1 MNRRLRLAR
10 LLGLDGNPL
19 RRGTDRLQTAIV
31 IGLCALFLISAPLL
45 ATAAARRTHQAG
57 LAQQR
62 AEQAWHQVWAVALQ
76 PAPPA
81 DQYAAQWA
89 EPGVLARWAAP
100 GGTKRVGEIL
110 APAGLASGQS
120 VRIWVNASGW
130 QTTRPPLS
138 ARQLTTRVIGV
149 AALAVILLAVALL
162 GIGWLARCLLN
173 RRKLADWEAA
183 WTSVEPQW
191 SRQL

>member
-10 LLGLDGNPL
+10 ALGLDGNPL

-45 ATAAARRTHQAG
+45 ATAAGRRTHQAG
-57 LAQQR
+57 LVQQR
-62 AEQAWHQVWAVALQ
+62 AEHAWHQVWAVALQ
-76 PAPPA
+76 SAPPA
-81 DQYAAQWA
+81 DQYASQWA
-89 EPGVLARWAAP
+89 EIGVLARWVAP
-100 GGTKRVGEIL
+100 GGVKRVGEIP
-110 APAGLASGQS
+110 APAGLAAGQS

-130 QTTRPPLS
+130 QTGLPLS

-149 AALAVILLAVALL
+149 AVLAPLLLAVALL
-162 GIGWLARCLLN
+162 GIAWVAHWLLN

-183 WTSVEPQW
+183 WTMVEPQW

>member
-1 MNRRLRLAR
+1 MNRRLRFAGA
-10 LLGLDGNPL
+10 LGLDGNPL

-45 ATAAARRTHQAG
+45 ATAAGRRMHQAG

-62 AEQAWHQVWAVALQ
+62 AEQACHQVWAVALQ
-76 PAPPA
+76 SAPPA
-81 DQYAAQWA
+81 DQYASQWGEA
-89 EPGVLARWAAP
+89 GVLARWAAP
-100 GGTKRVGEIL
+100 GGVTRIGEIL

-130 QTTRPPLS
+130 QTGPPLA
-138 ARQLTTRVIGV
+138 ARQLAARVIGV
-149 AALAVILLAVALL
+149 AVLVPMLLAVALL
-162 GIGWLARCLLN
+162 GIGWLARWLLN
-173 RRKLADWEAA
+173 RRRLADWEAA
-183 WTSVEPQW
+183 WTFVEPQW